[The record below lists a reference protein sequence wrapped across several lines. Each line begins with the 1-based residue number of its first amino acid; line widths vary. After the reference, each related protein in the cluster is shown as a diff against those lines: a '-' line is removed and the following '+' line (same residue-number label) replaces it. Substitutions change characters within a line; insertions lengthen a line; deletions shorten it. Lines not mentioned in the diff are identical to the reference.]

1 MAAIMPPWPLAKDT
15 NSKECYVRYP
25 RLYIGLIL
33 ASLALHASAEGLP
46 LVVKVEGV
54 KNDKGNIRAALYD
67 KAQTFRK
74 EAEAVAV
81 VQQAASPGE
90 VILRWNDLK
99 PGRYAVVVYHDEDAN
114 GELNRRF
121 GMFPTEGYG
130 LSNNPKVS
138 GPPPFEPSAFE
149 LNSPTEITVDLRY

>member
-1 MAAIMPPWPLAKDT
+1 
-15 NSKECYVRYP
+15 VHYP
-25 RLYIGLIL
+25 RLFISLIL
-33 ASLALHASAEGLP
+33 AGFCLNAMADGLP
-46 LVVKVEGV
+46 LTLKVEGV
-54 KNDKGNIRAALYD
+54 KNDKGNIRAALYAD
-67 KAQTFRK
+67 AKTFRK

-149 LNSPTEITVDLRY
+149 VSSPTEITIELHY

>member
-1 MAAIMPPWPLAKDT
+1 MH
-15 NSKECYVRYP
+15 YP
-25 RLYIGLIL
+25 RLFISLIL
-33 ASLALHASAEGLP
+33 AGFCLHAAADGMP
-46 LVVKVEGV
+46 LTLKVEGV
-54 KNDKGNIRAALYD
+54 KNDKGNIRAALYAD
-67 KAQTFRK
+67 AKTFRK

-149 LNSPTEITVDLRY
+149 LSSPTEITIELRY

>member
-1 MAAIMPPWPLAKDT
+1 MSYL
-15 NSKECYVRYP
+15 
-25 RLYIGLIL
+25 RLCISLIF
-33 ASLALHASAEGLP
+33 ASLALHASADGLP

-67 KAQTFRK
+67 KAQSFRK

-81 VQQAASPGE
+81 VQEPASPGE

-130 LSNNPKVS
+130 LSNNPQVS

-149 LNSPTEITVDLRY
+149 VSGATEITVDIRY

>member
-1 MAAIMPPWPLAKDT
+1 MH
-15 NSKECYVRYP
+15 YP
-25 RLYIGLIL
+25 RLFISLIL
-33 ASLALHASAEGLP
+33 AGFCLHAMADGLP
-46 LVVKVEGV
+46 LTLKVEGV
-54 KNDKGNIRAALYD
+54 KNDKGNIRAALYAD
-67 KAQTFRK
+67 AKTFRK

-81 VQQAASPGE
+81 VQQAASAGE

-149 LNSPTEITVDLRY
+149 LSSPTEITIELRY

>member
-1 MAAIMPPWPLAKDT
+1 
-15 NSKECYVRYP
+15 VRYF
-25 RLYIGLIL
+25 RSMIGPVL
-33 ASLALHASAEGLP
+33 ACLLTCHAMQASAEGLP
-46 LVVKVEGV
+46 LIVKVEGV
-54 KNDKGNIRAALYD
+54 KSDKGNIRAALYGD
-67 KAQTFRK
+67 AKTFRK

-149 LNSPTEITVDLRY
+149 LSSPAEITIELRY